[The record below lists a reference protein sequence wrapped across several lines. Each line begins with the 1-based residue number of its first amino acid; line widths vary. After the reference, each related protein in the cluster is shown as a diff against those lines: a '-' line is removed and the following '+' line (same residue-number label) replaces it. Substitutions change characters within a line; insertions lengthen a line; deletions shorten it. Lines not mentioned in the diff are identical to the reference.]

1 MIKLREELNMNKNI
15 AVVLLIFLIP
25 IVAYWGLSRD
35 KSLATLPGI
44 ASNGAE
50 ILKFSSPMCYECQE
64 LEKIFNEVYPE
75 YANRVSVRKI
85 DVTQNDKTT
94 KQLIKEYNV
103 ILVPTC
109 VFKNTDGNVIRK
121 TEGAIQPRILEN
133 YIKEQ
138 LHG

>member
-1 MIKLREELNMNKNI
+1 
-15 AVVLLIFLIP
+15 
-25 IVAYWGLSRD
+25 
-35 KSLATLPGI
+35 
-44 ASNGAE
+44 
-50 ILKFSSPMCYECQE
+50 MCYECQE

-94 KQLIKEYNV
+94 KQLIKENNV